1 MRRLGVQVSGVTDLN
16 LYGWQTFAYLIKQ
29 FLRLRVI
36 SVQKCPVSDPT
47 YESVDEILWPGD
59 PWSGIFFS
67 RAFTWRHLWLNFL
80 EYESWHFPDVRLPD
94 LRQVK
99 ALPDFRKRHCVFRPY
114 LTSDA
119 HLSFCNT
126 ELNALPKVS
135 FTELVVISYSSMANF
150 NKSADFVVTRC
161 TD

>member
-1 MRRLGVQVSGVTDLN
+1 MKFNIFLTLDFLTSKSVAGFQKTTLCVS
-16 LYGWQTFAYLIKQ
+16 
-29 FLRLRVI
+29 
-36 SVQKCPVSDPT
+36 
-47 YESVDEILWPGD
+47 
-59 PWSGIFFS
+59 
-67 RAFTWRHLWLNFL
+67 
-80 EYESWHFPDVRLPD
+80 
-94 LRQVK
+94 
-99 ALPDFRKRHCVFRPY
+99 PY